1 LLPHVLERIQALPV
15 VRTGS
20 LSDVPRHPFGTE
32 TIRDWKRRF
41 LGEIRCGTMKRC
53 RHGFQRLSLYHTA
66 LVVLLAN
73 QPPAV
78 VSAAF
83 QQRIQASP
91 GVQRRQCQTSG
102 LHHKF
107 ERPPLDILPF
117 WPASPVLWSF
127 DAQQID
133 ADSSADLLDI
143 RSIPNVTEYVQSL
156 REKARVLREEA
167 LLLEFSLQ
175 QSSAARAAQRAQQV
189 DQWIQH
195 LFFDESNQ
203 DKNESSALNHGAG
216 SDTSNT
222 SEASTPSAQA
232 TKQWYKRFR
241 IPDQLP
247 YWARKLQWKAAS
259 RRYRR
264 DVISFQPFIS
274 GEFDAR
280 IEKLKTKLAD
290 GKYSGPQLMRV
301 LDRLW
306 ELQKPPVTIS
316 GRQVATGNSDGVTI
330 TLQIGDG
337 GNNTSTGSWNVTE
350 AQKLRFCINDLIF
363 ASQQLDEAKT
373 TEQPGRLSNALQS
386 RWSEIRRADELNFH
400 RNLAATVHDAMQI
413 ADANRTSIEDYIR
426 QTWNST
432 GALLSKPNATT
443 SGSVNVTQMM
453 NPSATT
459 PLWIPT
465 SLLSYV
471 LTCPDR
477 VTSDDIRTMREK
489 VLGSDFFCT
498 SLEKIPNAVIFRG
511 NVNVL
516 RIASTKS
523 AIRSAM
529 AASNDKKET
538 GRLSTLTRIAIQAKG
553 CWIEMKNN
561 ARARKERR
569 IASRWVFS
577 KLQLQMRSTGLAERL
592 QLFFLPDPEWR
603 PSARDAEPP
612 PVIIALPRS
621 AQPGASNR
629 SRINVKGLKV
639 SN

>member
-1 LLPHVLERIQALPV
+1 METARNAE
-15 VRTGS
+15 TGS
-20 LSDVPRHPFGTE
+20 LLDVPRHQSGIGP
-32 TIRDWKRRF
+32 IRDWKRRY

-53 RHGFQRLSLYHTA
+53 RHGFQRLSLYHTT

-83 QQRIQASP
+83 QQRIQASL
-91 GVQRRQCQTSG
+91 GVQRGQCQTSG

-107 ERPPLDILPF
+107 ERP
-117 WPASPVLWSF
+117 PVLWSF

-143 RSIPNVTEYVQSL
+143 RNIPNVTEYVQSL

-167 LLLEFSLQ
+167 LLLEVSLQ

-203 DKNESSALNHGAG
+203 DKNESSALNRGAG
-216 SDTSNT
+216 SETSNT

-259 RRYRR
+259 RRYRQ

-280 IEKLKTKLAD
+280 IEQLKTKLAD

-306 ELQKPPVTIS
+306 ELQKPPVSIS
-316 GRQVATGNSDGVTI
+316 NQQVVTDGNRDRVTI
-330 TLQIGDG
+330 TLQIGDE
-337 GNNTSTGSWNVTE
+337 GNNTLTGSWNVTE

-373 TEQPGRLSNALQS
+373 TEQPGRLSNALVS
-386 RWSEIRRADELNFH
+386 HWKELRRADELNFH

-432 GALLSKPNATT
+432 GVILSKPNATA
-443 SGSVNVTQMM
+443 SVSVNVTQMM

-465 SLLSYV
+465 SLLPYV

-489 VLGSDFFCT
+489 VLGTDFFCT

-511 NVNVL
+511 NANAL
-516 RIASTKS
+516 RTTSTKS
-523 AIRSAM
+523 IRSAM
-529 AASNDKKET
+529 AASNGKKKT
-538 GRLSTLTRIAIQAKG
+538 GRHSALTRIAIQAKG
-553 CWIEMKNN
+553 RWIEIKND

-577 KLQLQMRSTGLAERL
+577 KLQLRMRSTGLAERL

-612 PVIIALPRS
+612 PVIIALPLS
-621 AQPGASNR
+621 AQPGASYR
-629 SRINVKGLKV
+629 SRINAKGLKV